1 MEGTLD
7 SLLLGFSVAFRP
19 DVLWYA
25 FLGCVVGTLVG
36 VLPGIGPLSGI
47 SILLPITFGLDA
59 TKAVV
64 MLAGI
69 YYGSQYGGSTT
80 SILMRIPGEAS
91 SVMTCIDGYAMAQR
105 GRAGAALCIAAVGS
119 FIAGT
124 FGVIV
129 LTFIAPPLAA
139 FALRFGPPEY
149 TALLVLGLIFLAY
162 MSSTSLPRTLLMASV
177 GLLLGTI
184 GIDVMTGHF
193 RFSFGIAELGDGIG
207 IVPVAVG
214 LFGLGEILATPSASV
229 IGKVISPKLRELLPS
244 RKEWR
249 QSVGPIGRGSVIGF
263 LIGLIPGSAHI
274 ISSFLSYAI
283 ERRISKTPEEFGKG
297 AVAGVAGPESANN
310 AASTGAF
317 VPMLSLGLPT
327 GPITAVLMAALMV
340 HGVSP
345 GPQLITQHPDVFWGF
360 VASMYVGNL
369 MLLALNLPLVSLFV
383 LLLRVPYA
391 YLYPVIIMFCVI
403 GVYEVGHSIVD
414 VWIMLIMGVFGY
426 GLRKFGLDPAPLVL
440 GLVIAPILELSLRQS
455 LIMSNGNYLIF
466 FQRPI
471 ALVLVGLCA
480 LLLALA
486 ALSLFMQHRDWR
498 ARLAEAEAGEAD
510 PPAKA

>member
-1 MEGTLD
+1 MSTVD
-7 SLLLGFSVAFRP
+7 SLILGFQVAFQP

-47 SILLPITFGLDA
+47 SILLPATFGLDA
-59 TKAVV
+59 TKAVI

-91 SVMTCIDGYAMAQR
+91 SVMTCIDGYAMAQK
-105 GRAGAALCIAAVGS
+105 GRAGSALCISAVGS
-119 FIAGT
+119 WIAGT

-129 LTFIAPPLAA
+129 LTLIAPPLAN

-162 MSSTSLPRTLLMASV
+162 MSSTSLPKTLLMASV

-184 GIDVMTGHF
+184 GIDNMTGHF
-193 RFSFGIAELGDGIG
+193 RFSFDIPELGDGIG

-214 LFGLGEILATPSASV
+214 LFGLGEILSTPAANV
-229 IGKVISPKLRELLPS
+229 IGKVIAPKLRELLPT

-249 QSVGPIGRGSVIGF
+249 ESAMPIARGTVLGF
-263 LIGLIPGSAHI
+263 LVGLTPGSAHI
-274 ISSFLSYAI
+274 ISSFLSYAV
-283 ERRISKTPEEFGKG
+283 ERRVSKHPEEFGHG

-317 VPMLSLGLPT
+317 VPMLALGLPT
-327 GPITAVLMAALMV
+327 GPITAVLIAALTV
-340 HGVSP
+340 HGVQV
-345 GPQLITQHPDVFWGF
+345 GPQLVTEHPDVFWGF

-369 MLLALNLPLVSLFV
+369 MLLALNLPLVGLFV
-383 LLLRVPYA
+383 NVLRIPYA
-391 YLYPVIIMFCVI
+391 YLYPLVIMFCII
-403 GVYEVGHSIVD
+403 GVYEVNNSVVD
-414 VWIMLIMGVFGY
+414 VWIMLIMGVLGY
-426 GLRKFGLDPAPLVL
+426 GLRKFGLDAAPLVL
-440 GLVIAPILELSLRQS
+440 GLVISPTFEMSLRQS
-455 LIMSNGNYLIF
+455 LIMSNGNWLIF

-471 ALVLVGLCA
+471 AVTLFCACAFLLFLA
-480 LLLALA
+480 LL
-486 ALSLFMQHRDWR
+486 SLVRARKDWR
-498 ARLAEAEAGEAD
+498 AKLAEAEAGE
-510 PPAKA
+510 PSS